1 MQNTKVVSDG
11 KADSMKM
18 LRHIVDN
25 IEKEVTVGVLLTYQD
40 GELAV
45 NLLNVSEL
53 EATNMLMHAASIA
66 AGSICGEVQ

>member
-1 MQNTKVVSDG
+1 MANPKEILEG
-11 KADSMKM
+11 KPELMNR
-18 LRHIVDN
+18 LRDIVAN
-25 IEKEVTVGVLLTYQD
+25 IENEVTKGVLLTYQD

>member
-1 MQNTKVVSDG
+1 MANIKEILEG
-11 KADSMKM
+11 KAALMSR
-18 LRHIVDN
+18 LRDIVAN
-25 IEKEVTVGVLLTYQD
+25 IENEVTKGVLLTYQD